1 MTLRVAAVALLSLA
15 VLGVRARNAGMAAG
29 YVDPVSLIDG
39 QDEALYAHS
48 AIRMAEGRGG
58 WLTPVFMGRY
68 GLYKPPLLMW
78 AAAASVKLFGWSALA
93 LRLPSLLAAAVAAC
107 LVWLWLARVRG
118 NWAAAAGVL
127 LLLSNRLW
135 HVVGGMALT
144 DGLLAAAT
152 VAAVYCLL
160 VSPRLERRGP
170 FFGFAVAT
178 GAGVL
183 AKSVAGLLPLLV
195 LLLYAALAGPEYR
208 PGLRRLAQ
216 CALLAAAL
224 AAPWFVYNAVAHP
237 RWFWA
242 EHVGLEIFAFG
253 AGAPPQTSQENQVWF
268 YTRRLAL
275 TDPFLCAAALFA
287 LPWFAAA
294 LRRKRPPAEL
304 LLACWL
310 AVVLAA
316 GLLWQY
322 RNAVYLLPALPAMAI
337 MAAAYGPLFTRGGG
351 TALVLLAVIFAFKAN
366 NAERRW
372 SLSFAQETVPP
383 AKVLRDY
390 CGMRRSNDLVIV
402 EPDDRFYATLLPLA
416 HVRYCY
422 VAPALPARGYGLD
435 FRSMGI
441 MVTAGEFA
449 ELARHEP
456 AFRDRLR
463 QWGLDSPE
471 PLATVILARDPDE
484 VARVLA
490 AHPESDFLVPSRLG
504 LSAGGTH
511 EAVGEGPR
519 VLLLSKQSHPAPPP
533 SRPCAL

>member
-1 MTLRVAAVALLSLA
+1 MKWRVAAVAVLSLA
-15 VLGVRARNAGMAAG
+15 VLGVRARNAGIAAG
-29 YVDPVSLIDG
+29 YLDPVSRIDA

-93 LRLPSLLAAAVAAC
+93 LRLPSLLAAALAAC

-118 NWAAAAGVL
+118 RWAAAAGVL

-135 HVVGGMALT
+135 QVVGGMALT

-152 VAAVYCLL
+152 VAAVYCLFID
-160 VSPRLERRGP
+160 PRLKRRAP
-170 FFGFAVAT
+170 FFGFAAAT
-178 GAGVL
+178 AAGVL
-183 AKSVAGLLPLLV
+183 AKSVAGLMPLLV
-195 LLLYAALAGPEYR
+195 LLLYAVLARAEHR
-208 PGLRRLAQ
+208 PSARRMAH

-224 AAPWFVYNAVAHP
+224 AAPWFVYNAAAHP

-253 AGAPPQTSQENQVWF
+253 AGAPPQTSQDNHLWF
-268 YTRRLAL
+268 YARRLAL

-294 LRRKRPPAEL
+294 LLRKRPPAEL

-316 GLLWQY
+316 ALLWQY
-322 RNAVYLLPALPAMAI
+322 RNALYLLPALPALAI
-337 MAAAYGPLFTRGGG
+337 VAAAYGPLFTRAGG
-351 TALVLLAVIFAFKAN
+351 TGLAVLAVVFALKTN
-366 NAERRW
+366 NADRPW
-372 SLSFAQETVPP
+372 SLSFAREAVPP
-383 AKVLRDY
+383 AKVLADY
-390 CGMRRSNDLVIV
+390 CRMRRANDLVIV
-402 EPDDRFYATLLPLA
+402 DPDDAFYATLLPLA
-416 HVRYCY
+416 RVRYCY
-422 VAPALPARGYGLD
+422 LAPDVPASRYRLD
-435 FRSMGI
+435 FRGMGI
-441 MVTAGEFA
+441 MVTAGEFDD
-449 ELARHEP
+449 LARHEP
-456 AFRDRLR
+456 VFRDRLR

-471 PLATVILARDPDE
+471 PVGTVILARDADE
-484 VARVLA
+484 IARMLA

-504 LSAGGTH
+504 LLAGAHSAIP
-511 EAVGEGPR
+511 EGDR
-519 VLLLSKQSHPAPPP
+519 TLLLSRQPGKTTSP